1 MTDTTAPQPPSDPV
15 RRRPRGLF
23 WPLVLIGIGLV
34 ALLANYGFITGLS
47 VASILALWPVLL
59 ILLGVDIAFA
69 RRWPVPTLAAEVAII
84 AGALLLALT
93 QPAVLSLG
101 TFNFNDCDNPTSQS
115 TIARGTLASLA
126 LRLDAG
132 GSRFRIVGGATNA
145 VEASADRTQLCVRD
159 RSTGTSGDV
168 RISQGGRAQFGG
180 DQEIVLKVASD
191 LPLSLTV
198 NAGAG
203 DFLIDLHDVKVT
215 TARMSIGAASTTL
228 VLPHPS
234 GDVAIRM
241 DGGAS
246 SVVIQIPADV
256 EARITVTGGL
266 VSSNTTNPRASKSGN
281 GIETAGYATAKDRV
295 TVTVTGGATS
305 VSVQ

>member
-1 MTDTTAPQPPSDPV
+1 MKS
-15 RRRPRGLF
+15 RRGLF

-34 ALLANYGFITGLS
+34 ALLANYGFVTGLS
-47 VASILALWPVLL
+47 IGAFLALWPVLL
-59 ILLGVDIAFA
+59 ILLGIDIAFA

-84 AGALLLALT
+84 AGALLLAVT

-101 TFNFNDCDNPTSQS
+101 TFNTSDCDNPTSS
-115 TIARGTLASLA
+115 TTISRGNLANLA

-145 VEASADRTQLCVRD
+145 VEASSDRVELCVRD
-159 RSTGTSGDV
+159 RSSGTSGDV
-168 RISQGGRAQFGG
+168 RVSQSGHVQLGGS
-180 DQEIVLKVASD
+180 QEILLRVAND

-215 TARMSIGAASTTL
+215 SARMSIGAASTTL

-234 GDVAIRM
+234 GDIAIRL

-246 SVVIQIPADV
+246 SVVVQIPADV
-256 EARITVTGGL
+256 EARVIVNGGL

-281 GIETAGYATAKDRV
+281 TIETAGYAAAKDRV

>member
-1 MTDTTAPQPPSDPV
+1 
-15 RRRPRGLF
+15 
-23 WPLVLIGIGLV
+23 
-34 ALLANYGFITGLS
+34 
-47 VASILALWPVLL
+47 VLL
-59 ILLGVDIAFA
+59 ILLGIDIAFA

-84 AGALLLALT
+84 AGALLLAVT
-93 QPAVLSLG
+93 QPTVLSLG
-101 TFNFNDCDNPTSQS
+101 TFNFNDCDNATSAT
-115 TIARGTLASLA
+115 TIARGNLTSLA

-132 GSRFRIVGGATNA
+132 GSRFRIIGGATDA
-145 VEASADRTQLCVRD
+145 VEASADRAELCVRD
-159 RSTGTSGDV
+159 RTAGTSGDV
-168 RISQGGRAQFGG
+168 RISQGGHVQFGG
-180 DQEIVLKVASD
+180 SEEIVLKVAND

-215 TARMSIGAASTTL
+215 GARMSIGAASTTL
-228 VLPHPS
+228 VLPHPT

-246 SVVIQIPADV
+246 SVVVQIPTDV

-266 VSSNTTNPRASKSGN
+266 VTSNTTNPRASKSGN
-281 GIETAGYATAKDRV
+281 AIETAGYAAAKDRV